1 MELRLDLH
9 IHSERSPDGCMP
21 LAEIVERAK
30 RAGLDGAAVCDHDRT
45 LEDLPAFPGFLLIP
59 GVEVSTEYGH
69 LLGLF
74 VREPVETREFQ
85 KAVERI
91 HSQGGLAVLAH
102 PFEHARDPGRI
113 APIAPLLDGVEVWNS
128 RAERKNR
135 SANAQAEAFA
145 QAHGLCRF
153 AGSDAHVPQ
162 EIGHGVTTVRAEE
175 RTLAGVKAALLAGG
189 TAVSGCRS
197 RAWYT
202 ARSQFVKRRKTG
214 AGPASY
220 AKWAAF
226 ALKCCAQDLMRKGE
240 ETDVSDR

>member
-21 LAEIVERAK
+21 LPQIVEQAR
-30 RAGLDGAAVCDHDRT
+30 RAGLNGAAVCDHDCT
-45 LEDLPAFPGFLLIP
+45 LTEAPDFPDFLLIP

-74 VREPVETREFQ
+74 VREPVKTRELSR
-85 KAVERI
+85 AVELI

-102 PFEHARDPGRI
+102 PFERSRDAERI
-113 APIAPLLDGVEVWNS
+113 VPIAPLLDGVEVWNS
-128 RAERKNR
+128 RAERKIR
-135 SANAQAEAFA
+135 DANSLAEGFA
-145 QAHGLCRF
+145 GAHGLRRF

-162 EIGHGVTTVRAEE
+162 EIGHGVTTVQAEE
-175 RTLAGVKAALLAGG
+175 CTLSAVKAALLSGQ

-202 ARSQFVKRRKTG
+202 AKSQLVKRRKTK

-226 ALKCCAQDLMRKGE
+226 ALKCCAQDIIRKG
-240 ETDVSDR
+240 D